1 MGGSSPATA
10 AEIAASVQ
18 QDKESLLTGIR
29 EGRPFYFKEEE
40 YRRNP
45 IGFGGLGTEPNTVI
59 LENWVV
65 AGDDGQIEDLVATKR
80 SLEGDLLGY
89 SQLTNGRAIYTDVAT
104 GTTLDEFT
112 ENWGTLESSV
122 SASWDGLLSLQR
134 PEFEFKGRGT
144 LNQRASLIYELQT
157 SKGKLLRIE
166 VVEDAPLLHK
176 TSLYEG
182 ASPEQSSLLEQRAL
196 IEYRLLPVGSAFP
209 DPATEG

>member
-1 MGGSSPATA
+1 MRVAQLGVAGILILVLAAVVWMGVQQLGGSSPATA

-29 EGRPFYFKEEE
+29 EGRPFYFKEKE

-65 AGDDGQIEDLVATKR
+65 AGDDGQIENLVATKR

-89 SQLTNGRAIYTDVAT
+89 SQLANGRAIYTDVAT

-134 PEFEFKGRGT
+134 PEFEFKGRGGRLT
-144 LNQRASLIYELQT
+144 
-157 SKGKLLRIE
+157 KGQ
-166 VVEDAPLLHK
+166 A
-176 TSLYEG
+176 
-182 ASPEQSSLLEQRAL
+182 
-196 IEYRLLPVGSAFP
+196 
-209 DPATEG
+209 